1 MGQTVRGVTVS
12 SSTIRNDD
20 TASTDGKH
28 SGTTGAGLGP
38 ANPSLA
44 NWGTATAQ
52 VSGNRVRVVQT
63 AGTPTTGAT
72 ITVAH
77 RFGRAP
83 RAVAVV
89 PVGGNTTN
97 VEARVLPATIT
108 ASQFVI
114 SVAVAPSAGA
124 GVYEFEVYPFL

>member
-12 SSTIRNDD
+12 SSTVRNDD
-20 TASTDGKH
+20 TPIDGKH
-28 SGTTGAGLGP
+28 VGVTGSGLGP
-38 ANPSLA
+38 GAPSTA
-44 NWGTATAQ
+44 NWGTSTAS

-77 RFGRAP
+77 RLPRAP
-83 RAVAVV
+83 RGVAVV

-108 ASQFVI
+108 SSQFVI
-114 SVAVAPSAGA
+114 SVAVAPSTGA
-124 GVYEFEVYPFL
+124 GTYEFEVYPFL

>member
-20 TASTDGKH
+20 APIDGKH
-28 SGTTGAGLGP
+28 PGVTGAGLGP
-38 ANPSLA
+38 AAPTLA
-44 NWGTATAQ
+44 NFGTATAS

-77 RFGRAP
+77 RLPRAP
-83 RAVAVV
+83 RGVLVV
-89 PVGGNTTN
+89 PVGGNTTD
-97 VEARVLPATIT
+97 VQARVLPGTIT
-108 ASQFVI
+108 GSQFVI

-124 GVYEFEVYPFL
+124 GVYEFEVIPVL